1 MSVFVNRILNMKKI
15 KAIGF
20 DMDYTLVRYK
30 TENFERLTYNEV
42 LKKLVSALNYPDE
55 ILKLKFDFHLVQQGL
70 VLDKVRGNLLHVSRF
85 GKVKKAQHGL
95 SSLEFNDQNQ
105 TYANSYIDLSE
116 ENFQSLDTAFSVSN
130 GVLYAQL
137 VDLKGKGLKLPHFD
151 ELANDIKEAID
162 ICHSDGSLKNHVKE
176 NISDYIIQDEKL
188 VNLLETYKK
197 CGKKLIIVTNSEYY
211 YCKVLLEYAIDPFL
225 KDHKSWRD
233 LFEITVT
240 LSSKPRFFHYRNN
253 YLRIDPETGLM
264 SNHDGAITPGVYQ
277 GGCAGK
283 LQKDL
288 GLKGSE
294 ILYLGDHIYGDVL
307 ALKKTF
313 GWRTALVVEP
323 LEDEIKAIEKSDPI
337 QIRIDEYM
345 AQKEDQEE
353 VLDRLEMDKFQGKK
367 SDKDEMGKVYA
378 KIDRINNLIS
388 EELKDYRKC
397 FNPHW
402 GELMRAGQ
410 EESRF
415 ADQIEKYACI
425 YMTKVSDLLAHSP
438 RTYFRPIKRILP
450 HELI

>member
-1 MSVFVNRILNMKKI
+1 MKKI

-30 TENFERLTYNEV
+30 TENFERLTYGEV
-42 LKKLVSALNYPDE
+42 LKKLVSVLNYPEE
-55 ILKLKFDFHLVQQGL
+55 ILKLKFDFNLVQQGL

-95 SSLEFNDQNQ
+95 DPLEFNDQNK
-105 TYANSYIDLSE
+105 TYANRNIDLSDD
-116 ENFQSLDTAFSVSN
+116 NFQSLDTAFSVSN
-130 GVLYAQL
+130 GVLFAQL
-137 VDLKGKGLKLPHFD
+137 VDLKEKGLNLPHYD
-151 ELANDIKEAID
+151 ELADHIKEAID
-162 ICHSDGSLKNHVKE
+162 ICHSDGSLKNYVAEHL
-176 NISDYIIQDEKL
+176 SDFIIPDEKL

-197 CGKKLIIVTNSEYY
+197 CGKKLIIITNSEFY
-211 YCKVLLEYAIDPFL
+211 YCKLLLEYAIDPFL
-225 KDHKSWRD
+225 KDHKSWKD
-233 LFEITVT
+233 LFEITIT
-240 LSSKPRFFHYRNN
+240 LSSKPRFFNIRSH
-253 YLRIDPETGLM
+253 YLRIDPDTGLM
-264 SNHDGAITPGVYQ
+264 TNHEGAITPGVYQ
-277 GGCAGK
+277 GGYAGK

-323 LEDEIKAIEKSDPI
+323 LEDEINAIKKSDPI
-337 QIRIDEYM
+337 QLKIDEYM
-345 AQKEDQEE
+345 AQKEDQEDI
-353 VLDRLEMDKFQGKK
+353 LDKLEMDKYLGKK
-367 SDKDEMGKVYA
+367 FDKDDTGRVYA
-378 KIDRINNLIS
+378 KIDKINSLIS
-388 EELKDYRKC
+388 EELKEYGKC
-397 FNPHW
+397 FNPYW

-425 YMTKVSDLLAHSP
+425 YMTKVSDLLEHSP
-438 RTYFRPIKRILP
+438 RTYFRPIKRVLP

>member
-30 TENFERLTYNEV
+30 TENFERLTYGEV
-42 LKKLVSALNYPDE
+42 QKKLVEVIGYPSQLLDY
-55 ILKLKFDFHLVQQGL
+55 KFDFNLVQQGL
-70 VLDKVRGNLLHVSRF
+70 VIDKVRGNLLHVSRF

-95 SSLEFNDQNQ
+95 TPLSFSEQNN
-105 TYANSYIDLSE
+105 TYANSVIDLSD

-137 VDLKGKGLKLPHFD
+137 VDLKEKGADLPRYD
-151 ELANDIKEAID
+151 LLADHIKEAID
-162 ICHSDGSLKNHVKE
+162 ICHSDGSLKTEVAN
-176 NISDYIIQDEKL
+176 NISDYIIQDERL
-188 VNLLETYKK
+188 VELLEMYKE
-197 CGKKLIIVTNSEYY
+197 CGKKLIIITNSEYY
-211 YCKVLLEYAIDPFL
+211 YCKNLLEYAIDPFL
-225 KDHKSWRD
+225 KKHKSWKE
-233 LFEITVT
+233 LFEITIT
-240 LSSKPRFFHYRNN
+240 LSSKPRFFHFRNN
-253 YLRIDPETGLM
+253 YLRIDPETATM
-264 SNHDGAITPGVYQ
+264 TNHEGAITPGVYQ
-277 GGCAGK
+277 GGYAGK

-323 LEDEIKAIEKSDPI
+323 LEDEINAIQKSKPI
-337 QIRIDEYM
+337 QRQINGFM
-345 AQKEDQEE
+345 KEKEE
-353 VLDRLEMDKFQGKK
+353 LESKLDKLEMDKFLNQDF
-367 SDKDEMGKVYA
+367 DKDEVSKIYS
-378 KIDRINNLIS
+378 KIDRINNSIS
-388 EELKDYRKC
+388 DELEGYRKC

-415 ADQIEKYACI
+415 ADQIEKYACV
-425 YMTKVSDLLAHSP
+425 YVAKVSDLLEHSP
-438 RTYFRPIKRILP
+438 RTYYRPIKRILP

>member
-1 MSVFVNRILNMKKI
+1 MKKI

-30 TENFERLTYNEV
+30 TENFERLTYGEV
-42 LKKLVSALNYPDE
+42 QKKLVEVLNYPSELLDY
-55 ILKLKFDFHLVQQGL
+55 KFDFHLVQQGL
-70 VLDKVRGNLLHVSRF
+70 VIDKVRGNLLHVSRF

-95 SSLEFNDQNQ
+95 TPLTFTEQNE
-105 TYANSYIDLSE
+105 TYANSVIDLSD

-137 VDLKGKGLKLPHFD
+137 VDLKEKGVDLPRYD
-151 ELANDIKEAID
+151 LLADHIKEAID
-162 ICHSDGSLKNHVKE
+162 ICHSDGSLKTEVANNLSE
-176 NISDYIIQDEKL
+176 YIIQDERL
-188 VNLLETYKK
+188 VQLLEMYKE
-197 CGKKLIIVTNSEYY
+197 CGKKLIIITNSEFY
-211 YCKVLLEYAIDPFL
+211 YCKNLLEYAIDPFL
-225 KDHKSWRD
+225 KKHKSWKD
-233 LFEITVT
+233 LFEITIT
-240 LSSKPRFFHYRNN
+240 LSSKPRFFHFRNN
-253 YLRIDPETGLM
+253 YLRIDPEKATM
-264 SNHDGAITPGVYQ
+264 TNHEGPITPGVYQ
-277 GGCAGK
+277 GGYAGK

-323 LEDEIKAIEKSDPI
+323 LEDEINAIQKSKPI
-337 QIRIDEYM
+337 QRNINGHM
-345 AQKEDQEE
+345 KEKESLERNLDQ
-353 VLDRLEMDKFQGKK
+353 LEMDKFLNKDF
-367 SDKDEMGKVYA
+367 DKDEVGRIYA
-378 KIDRINNLIS
+378 RIDKINQSIS
-388 EELKDYRKC
+388 EELEEYRKC

-415 ADQIEKYACI
+415 ADQIEKYACV
-425 YMTKVSDLLAHSP
+425 YVAKVSDLLEHSP
-438 RTYFRPIKRILP
+438 RTYYRPIKRILP